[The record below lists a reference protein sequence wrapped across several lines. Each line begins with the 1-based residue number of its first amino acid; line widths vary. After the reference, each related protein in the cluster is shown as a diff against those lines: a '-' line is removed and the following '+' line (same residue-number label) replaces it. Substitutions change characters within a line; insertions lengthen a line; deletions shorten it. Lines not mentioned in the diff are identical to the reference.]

1 MASRSPP
8 TLFFTIP
15 VAIPVAAAAVAVA
28 VIVAAVFFFLGGFNV
43 AERGWTGGIQN
54 HAAIARNRAAAT
66 TACTNIT
73 RRRAGPVGAIE
84 GMRPHPMAPT
94 T

>member
-8 TLFFTIP
+8 RLFFTIP
-15 VAIPVAAAAVAVA
+15 VAIPVAAVAVA
-28 VIVAAVFFFLGGFNV
+28 VIVVAVCFFLNGFNV

-54 HAAIARNRAAAT
+54 HTAIARNKTAAT
-66 TACTNIT
+66 MACTNIT
-73 RRRAGPVGAIE
+73 RRRAGPVGAME
-84 GMRPHPMAPT
+84 GMTPHPMAPT